1 MPARSGTKWCC
12 WPTRCGAISGTR
24 AVPRARLDDMAS
36 STPRG
41 DDGSEGPASARPY
54 VVSGGRTEAKHML
67 DLMACVRATSQAAHA
82 PGLTHQH
89 LKVLAACRAAGDTES
104 VTVGDVVT
112 AVPYPLLVARILL
125 SDLIE
130 SGAVVHRLT
139 VVTGEPP
146 SPELLQRFRRALINW
161 NAPHPTSGK
170 SGRAC

>member
-1 MPARSGTKWCC
+1 M
-12 WPTRCGAISGTR
+12 
-24 AVPRARLDDMAS
+24 V
-36 STPRG
+36 STNPPG
-41 DDGSEGPASARPY
+41 DDDSDGPAPARPY
-54 VVSGGRTEAKHML
+54 VVTRGRTQAKHML
-67 DLMACVRATSQAAHA
+67 DLMACVRATNQAADA

-89 LKVLAACRAAGDTES
+89 LKVLAACHADGDTES

-146 SPELLQRFRRALINW
+146 SPDLLQRFHRALKNW
-161 NAPHPTSGK
+161 DAPNTTSGNP
-170 SGRAC
+170 GRAC